1 MKINKKITLI
11 AFACIV
17 VGAVVFF
24 AFNNRLPAESDTPAV
39 VNTSQ
44 APDANVGDITSA
56 ESGKEIDPPAISP
69 SSKPNAASD
78 VIDPEKEDT
87 DITVPLTK
95 PVEKPS
101 EANPDKHE
109 KGSENEP
116 PKPTTPPSSTPKP
129 APSKPSEPQ
138 SGDTNEKGQVWVPG
152 FGWVT
157 PGGGNQVI
165 PGNSDGDIN
174 KPVGD
179 M

>member
-11 AFACIV
+11 ALACVIV
-17 VGAVVFF
+17 GTV
-24 AFNNRLPAESDTPAV
+24 AFITFNDRPPAESGAPAV
-39 VNTSQ
+39 SDTDK
-44 APDANVGDITSA
+44 APDANVGDIT
-56 ESGKEIDPPAISP
+56 EPGKEIDPPAISP
-69 SSKPNAASD
+69 SSKPDAAPD
-78 VIDPEKEDT
+78 VIDPEKEDK
-87 DITVPLTK
+87 DITVPLTDPVQK
-95 PVEKPS
+95 PP

-109 KGSENEP
+109 KDDESEL
-116 PKPTTPPSSTPKP
+116 PKSTTPPASTPKP
-129 APSKPSEPQ
+129 APAKPSEPQ

-165 PGNSDGDIN
+165 PGHSDGDIN